1 MKLPR
6 ATRLVIGVAREDDAR
21 RIMDVLPKRMSKYGL
36 TVHPEKT
43 RLIRF
48 QPDDPADSNPPA
60 EVSPMPRTFDFLG
73 FTHYWGKAWK
83 GGWVIKRKTAK
94 SRLKRAFQALS
105 DWCRINRHEP
115 IAIQHQ
121 TLKQKLQG
129 HYGYYGITGNFSS
142 LQEFREGAKE
152 IWKRW
157 LSRRRR
163 AGPMT
168 WPESCAWSDDTGSL
182 KHVWSTACSVA
193 QRIHE
198 MTSPMREIRTLGSVG
213 TRGGQPPWV
222 TRPRT
227 SHLDRSLDTLLPAG

>member
-1 MKLPR
+1 MRREPPVRIREGLGVKLPR

-48 QPDDPADSNPPA
+48 QPDDPDDSDPPA
-60 EVSPMPRTFDFLG
+60 EETPLPGTFDFLG
-73 FTHYWGKAWK
+73 FTHYWGRAWK

-105 DWCRINRHEP
+105 EWCRVNRHEP

-129 HYGYYGITGNFSS
+129 HYGYYGITGNLSS
-142 LQEFREGAKE
+142 LQEFLEGAKE

-163 AGPMT
+163 AGVMT
-168 WPESCAWSDDTGSL
+168 WPEFLRLERRYRLPKARVVHSL
-182 KHVWSTACSVA
+182 
-193 QRIHE
+193 
-198 MTSPMREIRTLGSVG
+198 LGRAANS
-213 TRGGQPPWV
+213 
-222 TRPRT
+222 
-227 SHLDRSLDTLLPAG
+227 